1 MMKDIQPEG
10 ESECQQKPQ
19 SEEGKRRKHIDVI
32 ALAAAIGALV
42 AAGYAGW
49 SVHVASQANIASEQQ
64 QLLQKPQSEE
74 GKRRKHIDVIAL
86 AAAIGALVAAGYAG
100 WSVHVASQAN
110 IASEQ
115 QQLLT
120 LSTNIAEQFAN
131 HQTMLNQAA
140 AGLTGSARAAALAT
154 ADVGWA
160 AQISAEGETAQVLI
174 TKLRGD
180 GVAGVEYIQVGR
192 ALASAGDNADALAY
206 FQAAVTAPPHAEV
219 TITSAWRNAGNLE
232 YILGHAAA
240 GHKDLMSA
248 VEVFSG
254 HHPYTSKFDRAN
266 DVAQSYYYDAQRQL
280 TTINGCAV
288 ASTDM
293 TAGNHALAAAGGIGS
308 AKSVVTS
315 LYDNDQSLY
324 ETHCPKSRK

>member
-1 MMKDIQPEG
+1 MTSTTQMLVEYQAGIMTDIQPES
-10 ESECQQKPQ
+10 ESERQQKPQNGQKPQ

-32 ALAAAIGALV
+32 ALAT
-42 AAGYAGW
+42 
-49 SVHVASQANIASEQQ
+49 
-64 QLLQKPQSEE
+64 
-74 GKRRKHIDVIAL
+74 
-86 AAAIGALVAAGYAG
+86 AIGALVAAGYAG

-131 HQTMLNQAA
+131 QQTTFNQAV

-154 ADVGWA
+154 ADAGFA

-180 GVAGVEYIQVGR
+180 GVAGIEYIQVGK
-192 ALASAGDNADALAY
+192 ALSDAGDIADALAY
-206 FQAAVTAPPHAEV
+206 FQAAVTAPPHAAV

-240 GHKDLMSA
+240 GHKDVMSA
-248 VEVFSG
+248 VEVFNG
-254 HHPYTSKFDRAN
+254 YNPYISKFDRAN
-266 DVAQSYYYDAQRQL
+266 DVAQSYYYDAKQQL

-288 ASTDM
+288 AKTDM
-293 TAGNHALAAAGGIGS
+293 TAGNHVLAAAGGIDR

-315 LYDNDQSLY
+315 LYNDDQSLY
-324 ETHCPKSRK
+324 EIHCPKSRK